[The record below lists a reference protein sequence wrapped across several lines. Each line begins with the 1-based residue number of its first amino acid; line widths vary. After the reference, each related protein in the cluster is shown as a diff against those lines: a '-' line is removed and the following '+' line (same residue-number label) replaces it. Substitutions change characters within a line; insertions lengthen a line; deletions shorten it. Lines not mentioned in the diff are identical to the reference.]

1 MVFFD
6 GSEREIGKGAQA
18 KVYAYKGAA
27 YKVYN
32 EEYPAQWI
40 AFERKIQAKISRT
53 RLPVVRYE
61 ETKDPHIIKMELID
75 GITLGDRMKKEK
87 YKSGVQDLIGL
98 QKMIHTVTDVD
109 LPTFKECAFD
119 HLSSVSIEPQ
129 QKKRAEQILEEI
141 PETKNLLHLDFHFL
155 NIMYADEKYYIIDWI
170 NARLGNPIFDYA
182 RSFVVMNE
190 FAYRLSRKYRTLIHK
205 DREIDSEDFNR
216 AVYVAALLRLK
227 ESVSEKTVNL
237 MREMEETTF

>member
-1 MVFFD
+1 
-6 GSEREIGKGAQA
+6 
-18 KVYAYKGAA
+18 
-27 YKVYN
+27 
-32 EEYPAQWI
+32 
-40 AFERKIQAKISRT
+40 
-53 RLPVVRYE
+53 
-61 ETKDPHIIKMELID
+61 MELID

-119 HLSSVSIEPQ
+119 HLNSVSIEPQ

-190 FAYRLSRKYRTLIHK
+190 FAYRLSRKYRTLILK

-237 MREMEETTF
+237 LREMEETTF